1 MIVVRVY
8 EQDAARHRH
17 LRRAVS
23 CVDWV
28 AALAFL
34 ARSVVEGGT
43 RSYEIEERADT
54 PGDAGGD

>member
-8 EQDAARHRH
+8 EQDAARRH
-17 LRRAVS
+17 LRAAVS
-23 CVDWV
+23 CADWV

-43 RSYEIEERADT
+43 RSYEIEERADA
-54 PGDAGGD
+54 PGDGNGE